1 MRRITTITGPDGK
14 VTKITT
20 RTSGCGCLT
29 LLAAVVVVF
38 GPIAWFP
45 LPLAVV
51 AYAITAVLL
60 VAGAV
65 RHVRGRTHGKAVPLP
80 PPT

>member
-14 VTKITT
+14 VAKITT

-45 LPLAVV
+45 LPLAIL
-51 AYAITAVLL
+51 AYVGLAVLFIGG
-60 VAGAV
+60 VVGWNNRRA
-65 RHVRGRTHGKAVPLP
+65 RGKVVPLP
-80 PPT
+80 PTP